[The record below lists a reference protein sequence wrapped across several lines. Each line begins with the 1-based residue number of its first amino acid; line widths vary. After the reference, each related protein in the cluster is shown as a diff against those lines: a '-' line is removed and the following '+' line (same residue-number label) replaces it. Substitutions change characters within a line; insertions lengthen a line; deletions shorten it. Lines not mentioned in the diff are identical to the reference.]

1 MDPSDQMIERL
12 HPARQRSAFCPV
24 TKQYPMSMAQSALF
38 CRTAQAGFALR
49 RRIQAHPVFGLQQ
62 SLMILQLPDCWFVHP
77 APARHRPAMFTALKQ
92 IFARPQPANRP
103 AIPAGE
109 RVYAIGDIHGRLDL
123 LDAMLATIAADE
135 AASAPARTT
144 LVFLGDLIDR
154 GPDSAGVIARIRAL
168 QHQRD
173 VRVLG
178 GNHEEMFLLSLTD
191 LDVFRSILRFGG
203 KDTAWS
209 FGVDRQAFRAAEL
222 EEAQALVRDAVP
234 DDVIAWLQ
242 GLEDMVAIGDYLFV
256 HAGINPAVPLAA
268 QSPRDL
274 RWIREPFLSHGLAH
288 PLMVVHGHTICDEP
302 EERPNRIGIDTGA
315 YRTGRLT
322 ALRLEGVERRFLQVT
337 EDETAND
344 SADQLVVPCC
354 K

>member
-1 MDPSDQMIERL
+1 
-12 HPARQRSAFCPV
+12 
-24 TKQYPMSMAQSALF
+24 
-38 CRTAQAGFALR
+38 
-49 RRIQAHPVFGLQQ
+49 
-62 SLMILQLPDCWFVHP
+62 
-77 APARHRPAMFTALKQ
+77 MFTALKQ

-103 AIPAGE
+103 AIPADE

-168 QHQRD
+168 QRQRD

-209 FGVDRQAFRAAEL
+209 FGVDREVFRAAEL

-302 EERPNRIGIDTGA
+302 EERSNRIGIDTGA

-322 ALRLEGVERRFLQVT
+322 ALRLEGVERQFLQVT

-344 SADQLVVPCC
+344 SADHLVLP
-354 K
+354 